1 MRGSSRSDEGVT
13 ATQHVWVRDDATSY
27 AAECE
32 ACLYARE
39 PVSPREAQVQGT
51 LRPRADVGFTSC
63 RRGHRIVVRRIGRG
77 LASAV

>member
-1 MRGSSRSDEGVT
+1 VN
-13 ATQHVWVRDDATSY
+13 ATQHVWLRDDATSY

-39 PVSPREAQVQGT
+39 PVAAHEARVSGT
-51 LRPRADVGFTSC
+51 LRSRADIGFTSC

>member
-1 MRGSSRSDEGVT
+1 VA

-32 ACLYARE
+32 VCLYARD
-39 PVSPREAQVQGT
+39 PVPPREAQVHGT

-63 RRGHRIVVRRIGRG
+63 RRGHRIVVRRIGRA

>member
-1 MRGSSRSDEGVT
+1 VA

-27 AAECE
+27 VAECE
-32 ACLYARE
+32 ACLYARD
-39 PVSPREAQVQGT
+39 PVPPREAQVHGT

-63 RRGHRIVVRRIGRG
+63 RRGHRIVVRRIGRA